1 MGKIADNHWANVLES
16 QKKMEKHC
24 KEKGIPV
31 TEEDY
36 KEQLIAQIEKNK
48 RMNAK
53 YQRRLD
59 RINNRKD

>member
-1 MGKIADNHWANVLES
+1 M
-16 QKKMEKHC
+16 C

-31 TEEDY
+31 TEKDY
-36 KEQLIAQIEKNK
+36 KEQLIAQIKKNK

-59 RINNRKD
+59 KINNRKD